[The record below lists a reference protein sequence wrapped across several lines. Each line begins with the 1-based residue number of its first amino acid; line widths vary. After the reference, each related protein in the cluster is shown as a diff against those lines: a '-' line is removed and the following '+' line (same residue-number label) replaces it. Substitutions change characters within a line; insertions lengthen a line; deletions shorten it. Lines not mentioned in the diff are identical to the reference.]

1 MKQLLKDTI
10 IFSTG
15 LAMAVLT
22 LAHPIV
28 IIWFIL
34 VIWALRGEREHE
46 EA

>member
-10 IFSTG
+10 IFGTG

-22 LAHPIV
+22 LAHPIL
-28 IIWFIL
+28 ILWFIL
-34 VIWALRGEREHE
+34 VVWSLRGEQQHE